1 MRVCFDTCHV
11 NDAGYDLVNHYDEV
25 FAEFDRVIGLDL
37 LKAVH
42 FNDSM
47 MPFGSHKD
55 RHATIGSGEIGLEPL
70 LRVMRHPALKELPF
84 YLETPLEDAEHKK
97 EIEMIRQKL

>member
-1 MRVCFDTCHV
+1 MFA
-11 NDAGYDLVNHYDEV
+11 AGYDIVGNLDGVLE
-25 FAEFDRVIGLDL
+25 EFDRVIGLDL

-55 RHATIGSGEIGLEPL
+55 RHSTIGAGEIGLEPL

-84 YLETPLEDAEHKK
+84 YLETPLEDAEHKI